1 MNLKDVNIFF
11 GIKTSAYYS
20 STNDGHVKLLKGA
33 ESGERCVVWA
43 LEVAALG
50 SKIRKKTFPGKTG
63 YFLNAFTFN
72 SQSQFMEINTSHLEM
87 RKLRLRQFKKSV

>member
-50 SKIRKKTFPGKTG
+50 SKIRKPFQGKLGTFSM
-63 YFLNAFTFN
+63 L
-72 SQSQFMEINTSHLEM
+72 SHLI
-87 RKLRLRQFKKSV
+87 LRASLWR